1 MKRMK
6 FSMTFQVLEVRSIY
20 RNGAVGDGRQRKFS
34 ISNEINR
41 FDEQI
46 NGANDIVT
54 DLNKHTREKKKKRQ
68 MDGGGKNPKRI
79 QMNKDHTQIK
89 AK

>member
-1 MKRMK
+1 MK

-46 NGANDIVT
+46 NVANDIVT
-54 DLNKHTREKKKKRQ
+54 ERLTKTNIRAKKKTPNGR
-68 MDGGGKNPKRI
+68 GEKNPKRI